1 VTGQGLLFAQQ
12 AGNKESTGQCCGLP
26 AVRGTT
32 VAGGNNPARCTSL
45 GPEQTIPQ
53 MSCGEKG
60 RHGGEK
66 ETGSGWRIVR
76 GSLAV

>member
-1 VTGQGLLFAQQ
+1 M
-12 AGNKESTGQCCGLP
+12 
-26 AVRGTT
+26 
-32 VAGGNNPARCTSL
+32 AGGDNPARCTSL

-53 MSCGEKG
+53 MRRGEKG

-76 GSLAV
+76 GSLAVFLEAVKSVLLSRMG